1 MISKIDIIN
10 IISKTAVIGT
20 IIVFGTNIACL
31 AVGHILTKDKPEIET
46 LGTITILLIVV
57 GIADL
62 IAGFVIKR
70 SMMAPLFD
78 PDSPPN
84 ENILW
89 QISLKVTLVISS
101 ICAAL
106 PLYGMVSLIID
117 GNMDAMV
124 GFAIASLAGFM
135 FLRLRPGNF
144 RKLKFDDDNL
154 QGE

>member
-1 MISKIDIIN
+1 MITRIDIIN

-20 IIVFGTNIACL
+20 GIVFGTNIACL
-31 AVGHILTKDKPEIET
+31 AVGHILTKDKPEIEA
-46 LGTITILLIVV
+46 LGMITILLIIV

-70 SMMAPLFD
+70 SMMSPLFD
-78 PDSPPN
+78 RASPPD
-84 ENILW
+84 ENTLW
-89 QISLKVTLVISS
+89 QTSLKVTLVVSS

-144 RKLKFDDDNL
+144 RKLKLDDHNSL
-154 QGE
+154 AE

>member
-1 MISKIDIIN
+1 MITKIDIIN
-10 IISKTAVIGT
+10 IIGKTAMIGT
-20 IIVFGTNIACL
+20 GIVFSTNIACFV
-31 AVGHILTKDKPEIET
+31 VGRILTMDKPEVET
-46 LGTITILLIVV
+46 LGPVSIVLAVV

-62 IAGFVIKR
+62 VAGFVIKR
-70 SMMAPLFD
+70 KMLEPLFNND
-78 PDSPPN
+78 PPPD
-84 ENILW
+84 EDTVRRT
-89 QISLKVTLVISS
+89 SMSVTLAISS

-144 RKLKFDDDNL
+144 RRLKIDN
-154 QGE
+154 GDSGDR